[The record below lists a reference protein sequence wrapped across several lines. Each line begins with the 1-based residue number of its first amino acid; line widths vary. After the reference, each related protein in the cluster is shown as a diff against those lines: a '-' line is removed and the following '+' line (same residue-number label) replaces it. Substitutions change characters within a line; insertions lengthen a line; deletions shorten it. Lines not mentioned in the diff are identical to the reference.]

1 MKLAG
6 SVFER
11 LLYSRLYS
19 LSSQFRQII
28 LGFKELTK
36 GATVNGGNG
45 KRKRKRKRKSEKG
58 NGRHSNTYT
67 VQAINARI
75 GARAASLGVSV

>member
-1 MKLAG
+1 MIHC
-6 SVFER
+6 
-11 LLYSRLYS
+11 
-19 LSSQFRQII
+19 Q
-28 LGFKELTK
+28 

-45 KRKRKRKRKSEKG
+45 KWKRKRKVETENGSGKG

-75 GARAASLGVSV
+75 GARASLGVHHCIGVKPGLDS